1 MTLIEQLENAKKES
15 ADAIAKQ
22 GELTAKISEL
32 EAKISEHNATAEKI
46 AALQADL
53 VSAKESFD
61 AAVKARDEAQSES
74 AKLRDAM
81 ALKPSAFEHITDGAK
96 PAAESAPAS
105 EEPLAQKLSRL
116 TAEGKHAEARDLYK
130 QHKATFK
137 RLGIS
142 RS

>member
-32 EAKISEHNATAEKI
+32 EAKISEHSATAEKI
-46 AALQADL
+46 SALQAELDGSKANVAAL
-53 VSAKESFD
+53 TKE
-61 AAVKARDEAQSES
+61 RDEAKDEA

-96 PAAESAPAS
+96 PAAESAPAAD
-105 EEPLAQKLSRL
+105 EPIAQKLSRL